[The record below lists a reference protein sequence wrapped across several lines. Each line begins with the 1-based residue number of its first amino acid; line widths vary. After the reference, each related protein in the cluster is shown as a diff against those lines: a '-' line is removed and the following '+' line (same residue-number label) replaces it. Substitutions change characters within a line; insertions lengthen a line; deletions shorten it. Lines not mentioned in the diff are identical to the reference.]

1 MYPSCTISRPSKNQE
16 YPMKVSKVLL
26 GGAAIICIGAAIAA
40 YSVRTGEVAAAAPV
54 GLPSMP
60 VPVAAVVKRTIPVYL
75 EYSARTESIREVSLQ
90 AKVAGYIQSQPA
102 IDGADVKG
110 DELLYKIDERDYR
123 AALDQAK
130 AQAQR
135 NVAALGYARS
145 NFNRGDELVKTG
157 FLAKDN
163 YDQRASTL
171 GQSEASVAMDSAAVR
186 SAEINLAYTEIRAPF
201 AGRLGRNRAPVG
213 TLVGGSGFTLNT
225 LVQLDPLYVTFNP
238 SERDLGVIQTAR
250 SARKLVA
257 KVSLPDDASAD
268 YSGELTFIDNG
279 VDRSTGTITARA
291 TVPNPNFTLL
301 PGQYVRVRLHVRDE
315 PDALLV
321 PQVALG
327 SSQLGKYVY
336 VVGEG
341 SKAEQKIVTLGPTD
355 GDSVSVTGL
364 TENDRVITGNL
375 QKIGPGSPVSPI
387 VQKEASASAVK

>member
-1 MYPSCTISRPSKNQE
+1 MRHWKI
-16 YPMKVSKVLL
+16 LL
-26 GGAAIICIGAAIAA
+26 GSAAVVCVGAGILF
-40 YSVRTGEVAAAAPV
+40 SSLRTGPVAAAAPS
-54 GLPSMP
+54 GPPAMP
-60 VPVAAVVKRTIPVYL
+60 VPVTSVIKKTIPVYL

-102 IDGADVKG
+102 ADGADAKEG
-110 DELLYKIDERDYR
+110 DLLYKIDDRDYR

-135 NVAALGYARS
+135 NVAALSYAKS

-171 GQSEASVAMDSAAVR
+171 GQSEASVAMDSASVR
-186 SAEINLAYTEIRAPF
+186 SAEINLAYTDIRAPF
-201 AGRLGRNRAPVG
+201 SGRLGRNRAPVG

-238 SERDLGVIQTAR
+238 SERDLGIIQTAR
-250 SARKLVA
+250 GVGKVVA
-257 KVSLPDDASAD
+257 KVSLPDDASMN

-279 VDRSTGTITARA
+279 VDRTTGTITARA
-291 TVPNPNFTLL
+291 TVPNPKFTLL

-315 PDALLV
+315 PDALLI
-321 PQVALG
+321 PQTALG

-336 VVGEG
+336 VVGADN
-341 SKAEQKIVTLGPTD
+341 KAEQKIVSLGPAD
-355 GDSVSVTGL
+355 GEAVSVTGL
-364 TENDRVITGNL
+364 AENDRVITGNL
-375 QKIGPGSPVSPI
+375 QKIGPGSPVAPI
-387 VQKEASASAVK
+387 VPKEAQAPAAK

>member
-1 MYPSCTISRPSKNQE
+1 
-16 YPMKVSKVLL
+16 MKAWKILL
-26 GGAAIICIGAAIAA
+26 GSAAVVCVGAGILF
-40 YSVRTGEVAAAAPV
+40 SSLRTGPVAAAAPS
-54 GLPSMP
+54 GPPAMP
-60 VPVAAVVKRTIPVYL
+60 VPVTSVIKKTIPVYL

-102 IDGADVKG
+102 IDGADVRG

-201 AGRLGRNRAPVG
+201 SGRLGRNRAPAG

-250 SARKLVA
+250 SARKVVA

-279 VDRSTGTITARA
+279 VDRATGTITARA
-291 TVPNPNFTLL
+291 TVPNPKFTLL

-321 PQVALG
+321 PQIALG

-336 VVGEG
+336 VVGPD
-341 SKAEQKIVTLGPTD
+341 SKAEQKIVTLGPTE

-364 TENDRVITGNL
+364 AENDRVITGNL

-387 VQKEASASAVK
+387 VQKEASASDVK

>member
-1 MYPSCTISRPSKNQE
+1 
-16 YPMKVSKVLL
+16 
-26 GGAAIICIGAAIAA
+26 
-40 YSVRTGEVAAAAPV
+40 
-54 GLPSMP
+54 MP
-60 VPVAAVVKRTIPVYL
+60 VPVTSVIKKTIPVYL

-90 AKVAGYIQSQPA
+90 AKVAGYIQAQPA
-102 IDGADVKG
+102 SDGADVKEG
-110 DELLYKIDERDYR
+110 ELLYKIDDRDYR

-135 NVAALGYARS
+135 NVAALSYAKS

-171 GQSEASVAMDSAAVR
+171 GQSEASVAMDNASVH
-186 SAEINLAYTEIRAPF
+186 SAEINLAYTDIRAPF
-201 AGRLGRNRAPVG
+201 AGRLGRNRAPLG

-250 SARKLVA
+250 GVGKVVA
-257 KVSLPDDASAD
+257 NVALPDDPSMN

-279 VDRSTGTITARA
+279 VDRTTGTITARA
-291 TVPNPNFTLL
+291 TVPNPKFTLL

-315 PDALLV
+315 PNALLV
-321 PQVALG
+321 PQTALG

-336 VVGEG
+336 VVGADN
-341 SKAEQKIVTLGPTD
+341 KAEQKIVQLGPTD
-355 GDSVSVTGL
+355 GEAVSVTGL
-364 TENDRVITGNL
+364 AETDKVITGNL
-375 QKIGPGSPVSPI
+375 QKIGPGSPVAPI
-387 VQKEASASAVK
+387 VPKEVSAPTAK